1 MYTLRLFKDKKEIE
15 RTQIYL
21 GDSYIVKGASK
32 EDKKLGIKLR
42 VYGNWDSY
50 TKEGLAIHEDDYAF
64 IMTQLGGTFETLN
77 RPC

>member
-32 EDKKLGIKLR
+32 EDKKLGINYVFMVIGILIQKKD
-42 VYGNWDSY
+42 WQSM
-50 TKEGLAIHEDDYAF
+50 KM
-64 IMTQLGGTFETLN
+64 IMLL
-77 RPC
+77 